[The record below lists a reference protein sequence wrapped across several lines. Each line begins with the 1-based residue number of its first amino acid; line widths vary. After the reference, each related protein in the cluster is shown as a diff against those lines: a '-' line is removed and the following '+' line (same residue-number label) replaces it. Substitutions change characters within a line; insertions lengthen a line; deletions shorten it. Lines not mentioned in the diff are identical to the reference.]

1 MKLMDIILCILC
13 MFSSLLPVVE
23 AEPLKPSVIALEE
36 DAAEIVCPTIES
48 YESYFWRKGDSI
60 EDSTA
65 VASFVDGVPRAD
77 AKKYAVTANGTFFI
91 KKVTLKDE
99 GNYFCRGVSVSSS
112 STVEIIVHV
121 QASLQNFELGID
133 HCSTESSSCSQ
144 SIDLSKPIEL
154 ICRGKN
160 ASPSVTLKWFN
171 GSREIESNITVVK
184 YNQKDVPSSSMIIS
198 TIKAV
203 YRTPVTLTCQAVDTK
218 CRTDGG
224 KFVNIRLE
232 QQVPITNEKPPAPD
246 QDLVRGWMLGALFCM
261 DMLTL
266 TLMLMLLLLLMH
278 RRQCSK
284 RYWKN
289 GKPSVPNNGSVPIK
303 SNQTLSMM
311 SAEE

>member
-13 MFSSLLPVVE
+13 MLSSLLPVVE
-23 AEPLKPSVIALEE
+23 AEPLKPSVLALEG

-48 YESYFWRKGDSI
+48 YDSYFWRKGDSI
-60 EDSTA
+60 YDSTA

-77 AKKYAVTANGTFFI
+77 AKNYVVTANGTFFI
-91 KKVTLKDE
+91 KNVTIRDE
-99 GNYFCRGVSVSSS
+99 GKYFCRGVSVLSS
-112 STVEIIVHV
+112 STVEIIIHL
-121 QASLQNFELGID
+121 QASLQNFDLSID
-133 HCSTESSSCSQ
+133 LCSTESSCLRY
-144 SIDLSKPIEL
+144 INLSEPIEL
-154 ICRGKN
+154 ICRAKN

-198 TIKAV
+198 TLKAV

-246 QDLVRGWMLGALFCM
+246 PDLVRVWMIIALSSM
-261 DMLTL
+261 GMLML
-266 TLMLMLLLLLMH
+266 MFMLMLMLMH
-278 RRQCSK
+278 RRE
-284 RYWKN
+284 RYLQN
-289 GKPSVPNNGSVPIK
+289 GRPSVRKNGSVPTTSVPIS
-303 SNQTLSMM
+303 SNLRLSMM
-311 SAEE
+311 SEGE